1 MYILGKN
8 KNKNEFLIYN
18 DFILLIFKINYWKKK
33 YYENILTNCKIK
45 IIKNEL
51 GTKLKEKV
59 QWNSIDFIFL
69 NNIFNRFINL
79 NNEIKR
85 LKKDEKKSDLIEKF
99 DGNEK
104 YELLFKQLQKVW
116 CIFNERIILYIGLKR
131 DYFIMNYK
139 FLQFW
144 ERFWKKG

>member
-1 MYILGKN
+1 MN
-8 KNKNEFLIYN
+8 N

-59 QWNSIDFIFL
+59 QWNSIDFIFW

>member
-1 MYILGKN
+1 MN
-8 KNKNEFLIYN
+8 N

>member
-1 MYILGKN
+1 MYILGIN

-59 QWNSIDFIFL
+59 QWNLIDFIFL
-69 NNIFNRFINL
+69 NNILI
-79 NNEIKR
+79 
-85 LKKDEKKSDLIEKF
+85 DLLI
-99 DGNEK
+99 
-104 YELLFKQLQKVW
+104 
-116 CIFNERIILYIGLKR
+116 
-131 DYFIMNYK
+131 
-139 FLQFW
+139 
-144 ERFWKKG
+144 

>member
-1 MYILGKN
+1 MN
-8 KNKNEFLIYN
+8 FLIYN

>member
-1 MYILGKN
+1 MKFNWFY
-8 KNKNEFLIYN
+8 F
-18 DFILLIFKINYWKKK
+18 FKQY
-33 YYENILTNCKIK
+33 
-45 IIKNEL
+45 
-51 GTKLKEKV
+51 
-59 QWNSIDFIFL
+59 
-69 NNIFNRFINL
+69 FNRFINL

-85 LKKDEKKSDLIEKF
+85 LKKDEKTSDLIEKF

-131 DYFIMNYK
+131 GYFIMNYK

-144 ERFWKKG
+144 ERFWKKRLIFMKNMSALI

>member
-1 MYILGKN
+1 MN
-8 KNKNEFLIYN
+8 N

-85 LKKDEKKSDLIEKF
+85 LKKDEKTSDLIEKF

-116 CIFNERIILYIGLKR
+116 CIFNERIILYIG
-131 DYFIMNYK
+131 
-139 FLQFW
+139 
-144 ERFWKKG
+144 

>member
-45 IIKNEL
+45 IIINEL

-85 LKKDEKKSDLIEKF
+85 LKKDEKTSDLIEKF

-116 CIFNERIILYIGLKR
+116 CIFNERIILYIG
-131 DYFIMNYK
+131 
-139 FLQFW
+139 
-144 ERFWKKG
+144 

>member
-1 MYILGKN
+1 M
-8 KNKNEFLIYN
+8 
-18 DFILLIFKINYWKKK
+18 
-33 YYENILTNCKIK
+33 
-45 IIKNEL
+45 IKNEL